1 MEKIIKCLTALG
13 VWGNILI
20 SIIYPLGLYLIL
32 GISTA
37 IITLTEDTI
46 WGIIIGILLFVVAGG
61 LFTIKTLYIMQRLR
75 VAREIRSLE
84 KQGADLE
91 QIIEMIQQGP
101 WSAKVKSKA
110 ISEITA

>member
-32 GISTA
+32 GITA
-37 IITLTEDTI
+37 IITLTQDTI
-46 WGIIIGILLFVVAGG
+46 WGIITGILLFVVAGG

-91 QIIEMIQQGP
+91 QIIGMIQQGP
-101 WSAKVKSKA
+101 WSAKVKTKA